1 MEKIYNLLFDKMSNF
16 IGVVIAIPFIVFPL
30 FIIGFTIYMLIK
42 NKKFK
47 KNATIVKTKVKEVEK
62 VMSPDNTRR
71 GYKVTFEFEY
81 NGELREE
88 TIFSSKRFK
97 VDSVRDALYLEGKK
111 KNILSVEGEG
121 FYGDKGAGFFGITF
135 CMFVLYLVFC
145 AMFNVSKR
153 LILESALLYFLLFFS
168 GLAIRYLILN
178 KDKIFNRNKKKQE
191 TDEKDKVF
199 HNKAGYDEY
208 STVNSNLVRYIPKY
222 KEPKKRKKKRDI
234 LDIIFNCVFIGLGTM
249 AITMVAIPGLMVSL
263 KIIAIG
269 DSTTARISNIYEK
282 TKINEK
288 EEELHVVY
296 SYKVDGHEYT
306 LDYVPAVS
314 KDIYFKKV
322 GSKEKLY
329 YEKNNPSNSVPI
341 SLLLLG
347 FIPLIIGLLFIYV
360 GVHEFIEEKKKQRLY
375 DAYIRFSE
383 GN

>member
-16 IGVVIAIPFIVFPL
+16 IEVVIAIPFIVFPL

-62 VMSPDNTRR
+62 VMNPDNTCR

-97 VDSVRDALYLEGKK
+97 IDSVRDALYLEDKK

-121 FYGDKGAGFFGITF
+121 FYGDKGAGFFVITF

-153 LILESALLYFLLFFS
+153 LILESALLYILFLFG

-178 KDKIFNRNKKKQE
+178 KDKIFNSNKKKQK
-191 TDEKDKVF
+191 TDDKDKVF

-208 STVNSNLVRYIPKY
+208 STVNSNLVRYIPEY
-222 KEPKKRKKKRDI
+222 KEPKKRKRKRDI

-249 AITMVAIPGLMVSL
+249 VITMVAIPGLMLSL
-263 KIIAIG
+263 KIVVIG

-296 SYKVDGHEYT
+296 SYEVDGHEYT

-314 KDIYFKKV
+314 KDMYFKKV

-329 YEKNNPSNSVPI
+329 YEKGNPSNSIPV

-347 FIPLIIGLLFIYV
+347 IIPLIIGLLFIYV

>member
-30 FIIGFTIYMLIK
+30 FIIGFAIYMLIK

-47 KNATIVKTKVKEVEK
+47 KNATIVKTKVKKVEK

-97 VDSVRDALYLEGKK
+97 VDSVRDALYLEDKK

-121 FYGDKGAGFFGITF
+121 FYGDKGAGFFVITF

-153 LILESALLYFLLFFS
+153 LILESALLYILFLFG

-178 KDKIFNRNKKKQE
+178 KDKIFNSNKKKQK
-191 TDEKDKVF
+191 TDDKDKVF

-208 STVNSNLVRYIPKY
+208 STVNSNLVRYIPEY
-222 KEPKKRKKKRDI
+222 KEPKKRKRKRDI

-249 AITMVAIPGLMVSL
+249 VITMVAIPGLMVSL
-263 KIIAIG
+263 KIIVIG

-296 SYKVDGHEYT
+296 SYEVDGHEYT
-306 LDYVPAVS
+306 LDYVPSVS
-314 KDIYFKKV
+314 KDMYFKKV

-329 YEKNNPSNSVPI
+329 YENGNPSNSVPV

-347 FIPLIIGLLFIYV
+347 IIPLIIGLLFIYV